1 MTTTTQAIDASP
13 GRRVPLVDDTPLHD
27 PALDRFGFAEFARAL
42 ALIVDDEG
50 TATPLTIAVSAPWGG
65 GKSSLGFMVQWM
77 LDGRVKHRGD
87 DDPRLVCWFNAWEH
101 DDAPHLGAAL
111 AAAVART
118 ADRNRS
124 WWRRVVAP
132 LPGAMLRPGER
143 SRQTVMLAAAS
154 AAVALGLVLFGPSRD
169 LLDNAFGEPGGPA
182 AGAGVLGVVFF
193 ALFVSR
199 RLFTTAREAAR
210 FIDDPRS
217 AAAHGSMSEV
227 KEQFGRLIRHATHD
241 GRIVIIID
249 DLERCASDRALE
261 VCQVASQLLG
271 QPGVVTIVLA
281 DMAPIAR
288 SAGTRYATTQ
298 SGREVADP
306 EEIGRR
312 YLAKIVQLEIALPP
326 PAPDD
331 MRQVI
336 REYGPSLRHP
346 HREAAAEPRLRL
358 RWLALMRRVRASER
372 RVAGTWQAIERAA
385 ERAGW
390 WPLLF
395 FVLVAFVYGI
405 VYPDAANSDESDPV
419 STVGGFGLL
428 ASFALGWWARRLR
441 ARTRQRRA
449 ELKEQI
455 EELKQQQLS
464 PDEIE
469 REVLQR
475 TATEPAVDH
484 ALIKDL
490 VSSSFLDSDEFRAVE
505 TFIAE
510 NPPALPREAK
520 RSFNHAQL
528 LTEIARARHMFG
540 GDPVLTPA
548 HLAKWLVL
556 REQWPALGREI
567 AVEPERLTDLES
579 RNGGGDAPP
588 EVYELL
594 DRGPRLSDVIERLV
608 YFQPADGR

>member
-1 MTTTTQAIDASP
+1 MTTTIQPIETAHE
-13 GRRVPLVDDTPLHD
+13 RRVSLVDDAPLHD

-65 GKSSLGFMVQWM
+65 GKSSLGCMVEWM
-77 LDGRVKHRGD
+77 LDGRVKHRDG

-118 ADRNRS
+118 ADRHRS

-143 SRQTVMLAAAS
+143 SRQTVMLAVAS
-154 AAVALGLVLFGPSRD
+154 AAVALVVALFGPSRD
-169 LLDNAFGEPGGPA
+169 LLNTALGEPGGPA
-182 AGAGVLGVVFF
+182 TGAGVLGVIFF
-193 ALFVSR
+193 TLFASR

-227 KEQFGRLIRHATHD
+227 REQFGRLIRHATHT
-241 GRIVIIID
+241 GRLVIIID

-271 QPGVVTIVLA
+271 QPGVVTVVLA

-288 SAGTRYATTQ
+288 SAGSRYATTLTGGE
-298 SGREVADP
+298 SADP

-346 HREAAAEPRLRL
+346 HHDAEAAPRRL
-358 RWLALMRRVRASER
+358 RWPAFMSRLRASER
-372 RVAGTWQAIERAA
+372 RMAGSWQAIERIV
-385 ERAGW
+385 ERARW
-390 WPLLF
+390 WPLWFLI
-395 FVLVAFVYGI
+395 LVAFVYGI
-405 VYPDAANSDESDPV
+405 VNPEWANSSDDSDPV
-419 STVGGFGLL
+419 STVGGFMLI
-428 ASFALGWWARRLR
+428 AAFALGWWSRRLR
-441 ARTRQRRA
+441 NRTRRRRTD
-449 ELKEQI
+449 LKEQI

-469 REVLQR
+469 HEVLQR
-475 TATEPAVDH
+475 TAAEPAVDH

-505 TFIAE
+505 TFISE

-556 REQWPALGREI
+556 REQWPALGRRI
-567 AVEPERLTDLES
+567 AFEPAVLTDLES
-579 RNGGGDAPP
+579 RNAGAQVPA

-594 DRGPRLSDVIERLV
+594 ERGPRLSDVIERLV